1 MSVST
6 LSCVIS
12 WMFCVPCVVLFQC
25 DCAQVIAFRSK
36 FVTLHIN
43 SSNDDGI
50 VVLAYVE
57 CIVPLVYS
65 SFSV

>member
-1 MSVST
+1 
-6 LSCVIS
+6 
-12 WMFCVPCVVLFQC
+12 MFCVPCVVLFQC